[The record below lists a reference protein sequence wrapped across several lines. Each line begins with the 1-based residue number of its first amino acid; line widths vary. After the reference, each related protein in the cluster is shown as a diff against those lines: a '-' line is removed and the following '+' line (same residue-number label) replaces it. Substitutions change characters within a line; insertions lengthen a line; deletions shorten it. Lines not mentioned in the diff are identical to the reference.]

1 VADADGTRGE
11 VGRVRCRSAA
21 VMLGYWGDPARTAE
35 VLDADNWLT
44 TGDLGRFDDAGNL
57 ILVGRKSE
65 MYIRGGYNVYPAE
78 VEGVLGQH
86 PGVDKVAVVGLPDP
100 VLGQIGAAYVV
111 PAPGATPQLDDLRAW
126 CRRRLADY
134 KAPDRLELLTE
145 LPLTSMLKVDK
156 QALLRAPAPPS
167 SASSGPRSR
176 PAGSS

>member
-1 VADADGTRGE
+1 
-11 VGRVRCRSAA
+11 
-21 VMLGYWGDPARTAE
+21 
-35 VLDADNWLT
+35 
-44 TGDLGRFDDAGNL
+44 
-57 ILVGRKSE
+57 

-78 VEGVLGQH
+78 VEGVLGEH
-86 PGVDKVAVVGLPDP
+86 PGVEKVAVVGLPDP

-111 PAPGATPQLDDLRAW
+111 PTLDAVPQLDDLRAW
-126 CRRRLADY
+126 CRRHLADY

-176 PAGSS
+176 PGGSS

>member
-1 VADADGTRGE
+1 
-11 VGRVRCRSAA
+11 
-21 VMLGYWGDPARTAE
+21 
-35 VLDADNWLT
+35 VLDDNSWLT

-57 ILVGRKSE
+57 VLVGRKSE

-78 VEGVLGQH
+78 VEAVLGEH
-86 PGVDKVAVVGLPDP
+86 PGVDKVAVVGVPDP

-111 PAPGATPQLDDLRAW
+111 PARGSGTDEPGLDDLRAW

-134 KAPDRLELLTE
+134 KAPDRLERLTE

>member
-1 VADADGTRGE
+1 
-11 VGRVRCRSAA
+11 
-21 VMLGYWGDPARTAE
+21 
-35 VLDADNWLT
+35 
-44 TGDLGRFDDAGNL
+44 
-57 ILVGRKSE
+57 

-78 VEGVLGQH
+78 VEGVLGEH

-111 PAPGATPQLDDLRAW
+111 PALGAGPGEPGLDDLRAW
-126 CRRRLADY
+126 CRRQLADY

-156 QALLRAPAPPS
+156 QALTAIGARTHTLTRPAPPS
-167 SASSGPRSR
+167 SGSSGPRSR